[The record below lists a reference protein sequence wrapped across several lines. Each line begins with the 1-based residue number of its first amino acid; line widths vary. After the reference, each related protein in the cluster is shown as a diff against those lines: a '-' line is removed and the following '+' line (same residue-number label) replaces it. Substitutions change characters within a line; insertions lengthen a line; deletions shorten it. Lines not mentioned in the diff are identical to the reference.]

1 MKDYRSFERIDVDDW
16 EDDKEW
22 LGNRLDFLWCIREYD
37 NELYFANDLY
47 LEKNDFYMYNDDE
60 VVKIANS
67 KHYSVDV
74 ELYDNMYKDT
84 SIEDQYEMYEKLKQ
98 LKISDLKGFL
108 KKNNCNLYDYFLD
121 KDYQGHFSEL

>member
-22 LGNRLDFLWCIREYD
+22 LGNRLDFLWSMREY
-37 NELYFANDLY
+37 NAELYLANDLH
-47 LEKNDFYMYNDDE
+47 LEKNDFYEYNDDE

-67 KHYSVDV
+67 RHYSVDV
-74 ELYDNMYKDT
+74 GMYDNMYKNT
-84 SIEDQYEMYEKLKQ
+84 TIEEQYDIYKKLKY
-98 LKISDLKGFL
+98 LKTNDLKEFL